1 MMTNPNRPIAIWLLV
16 CCALVYAMVVLG
28 GVTRLTHSGLSIVE
42 WQPLVGTIPPLSEAD
57 WQELFQKYQQTP
69 EYQHVNT
76 GMDVAGFKDIFWLEY
91 FHRLLGRAIGIVFA
105 LPLLYFWLRG
115 RIERPL
121 KPKLVLMFALGAA
134 QGLLGWLM
142 VKSGLMDEPRVSPY
156 RLTAHLGLAIA
167 IYAYMFWTA
176 LSLTTPPPSAAP
188 RLRRAGIAVTT
199 LIFVT
204 ILAGGFVAGTRAG
217 FAFNDW
223 PLMNGRLFPDGLY
236 ALSPWWR
243 DWFENIATVQFH
255 HRLLAYALLGAVPAW
270 WWMAR
275 RYALPPRTDGAL
287 HLLLGLLALQVLL
300 GILTLIHVVPL
311 PLAAAHQAGA
321 VAVLTAALYVNHAL
335 RRMR

>member
-1 MMTNPNRPIAIWLLV
+1 MNYPNRAIALWLLI
-16 CCALVYAMVVLG
+16 CCAMVYAMVVLG

-42 WQPLVGTIPPLSEAD
+42 WQPLVGTMPPLTDAD
-57 WQELFQKYQQTP
+57 WQVLFGKYQQTP
-69 EYQHVNT
+69 EYQQVNV
-76 GMDVAGFKDIFWLEY
+76 GIGLDGFKEIFWLEY
-91 FHRLLGRAIGIVFA
+91 FHRLLGRMIGIVFA
-105 LPLLYFWLRG
+105 LPLLVFWLRR

-121 KPKLVLMFALGAA
+121 RSKLVLMFALGAA

-142 VKSGLMDEPRVSPY
+142 VKSGLIDEPRVSPY

-176 LSLTTPPPSAAP
+176 LGLITPPPSAAP
-188 RLRRAGIAVTT
+188 RLRRVGILVTT
-199 LIFVT
+199 LVFVT

-223 PLMNGRLFPDGLY
+223 PLMQGRLIPDGLY

-243 DWFENIATVQFH
+243 DVFENIATVQFH
-255 HRLLAYALLGAVPAW
+255 HRLLAYALLVAVPAW
-270 WWMAR
+270 WWYGR
-275 RYALPPRTDGAL
+275 QFALPPRTRNAF
-287 HLLLGLLALQVLL
+287 HLLLGLLLLQVLL
-300 GILTLIHVVPL
+300 GILTLVHVVPL

-335 RRMR
+335 RRAR

>member
-1 MMTNPNRPIAIWLLV
+1 MTYPNRPIALWLLV
-16 CCALVYAMVVLG
+16 CCALVYAMIVLG

-42 WQPLVGTIPPLSEAD
+42 WQPLVGTIPPLTEGD
-57 WQELFQKYQQTP
+57 WQELFAKYQQTP
-69 EYQHVNT
+69 QYQQVNA
-76 GMDVAGFKDIFWLEY
+76 GMDVEGFKGIFWLEY
-91 FHRLLGRAIGIVFA
+91 FHRLLGRLIGVGFA

-115 RIERPL
+115 RIDRPL
-121 KPKLVLMFALGAA
+121 KPKLVLLLALGAA

-142 VKSGLMDEPRVSPY
+142 VKSGLVDEPRVSPY

-176 LSLTTPPPSAAP
+176 LSLITPPPSAAP
-188 RLRRAGIAVTT
+188 RLRRVGVAVTA
-199 LIFVT
+199 LIFLT

-223 PLMNGRLFPDGLY
+223 PLMNGKLFADGLY
-236 ALSPWWR
+236 ALTPWWR
-243 DWFENIATVQFH
+243 DGFENIATVQFH
-255 HRLLAYALLGAVPAW
+255 HRLLAYALLLAVPAW
-270 WWMAR
+270 WWYGR
-275 RYALPPRTDGAL
+275 RFALPPRTRSAF
-287 HLLLGLLALQVLL
+287 HILLGLLPAQVLL

-335 RRMR
+335 RPAR